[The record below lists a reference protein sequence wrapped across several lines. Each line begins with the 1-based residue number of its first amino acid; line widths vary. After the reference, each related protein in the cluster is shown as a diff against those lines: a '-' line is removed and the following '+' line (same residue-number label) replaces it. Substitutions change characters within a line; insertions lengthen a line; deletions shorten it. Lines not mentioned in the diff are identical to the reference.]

1 MLYIADLVYVCGGFD
16 GSVRHTSMERY
27 DPTIDQWTMLASM
40 STGREGAGLVVAND
54 MLYCIGGYDGLNLL
68 NSAERYD
75 PNTGQWTLIASM
87 STRRSGSKVYHW
99 RFVCAFF
106 VNDRR
111 VVGCLS
117 HGKRLL
123 DSGWLILIVVDPIEQ
138 LVSKCDNKLTTTRP
152 WLSMLNAPH
161 FEAALHQYLDAA
173 YCYR

>member
-1 MLYIADLVYVCGGFD
+1 MAGSPVRETIQSQAQCSNHYAATPHWSARKNECAVYVSVKRRYVELWCGVCWTDLVYVCGGFD

-87 STRRSGSKVYHW
+87 STRRSGTTLRYKL
-99 RFVCAFF
+99 F
-106 VNDRR
+106 
-111 VVGCLS
+111 
-117 HGKRLL
+117 
-123 DSGWLILIVVDPIEQ
+123 IL
-138 LVSKCDNKLTTTRP
+138 
-152 WLSMLNAPH
+152 A
-161 FEAALHQYLDAA
+161 
-173 YCYR
+173 